1 MANENR
7 PPVSLMER
15 EGMELGDEELLAVE
29 VEALPSGLETNSAL
43 SIEGIEITEDED
55 GGVTFDFDPLRNK
68 EREDDFF
75 DNLAEFLS
83 DSELAEVS
91 NDLMDQYTSNK
102 ASRQDW
108 EETYSNGLELLGF
121 KYEDRTVPF
130 RGATGV
136 THPVLAE
143 AAVQFQAQ
151 AFNELLPPDGP
162 VRTSVLGSQTHAK
175 VEQASRVKNFMNYYI
190 TNVMEEYTPEFD
202 QMLFNLP
209 LAGSTFKKVYF
220 DDTLGRPVSKF
231 VPAEYLV
238 VPYETTDLL
247 TCPCVTHV
255 VRTSLNDLRK
265 QQVSG
270 FYRDVAVL
278 PSQQGTTSISEET
291 DYIDGMSASNVD
303 YDCTLLEFH
312 ADLDLAG
319 YEHKDEDGEET
330 GIKVPYIVTISEEN
344 NKVLAIRRNYQEED
358 PLTTKIQYFVHY
370 KFLPGF
376 GFYGLG
382 LIHTIGG
389 LSRTATAALRQLI
402 DAGTL
407 SNLPAGFKARGL
419 RIRDDDTPL
428 QPGEF
433 RDVDAP
439 GGQIRDSLMPL
450 PFKGPDQT
458 LYQLLGFVVD
468 AAQRFATITDMKVG
482 DGNQNA
488 AVGTTVALLE
498 QGSRVMSAIHKR
510 LHYAMKTEF
519 KILARVMEESLPPV
533 YPYEVPGAEATVK
546 ATDFDDKVDVLPVSD
561 PNIFSQSQRIA
572 LAQTELQ
579 MAMQAPD
586 IHNIPEVYRRVYDAL
601 GVKNTDMILISDTP
615 NDISPKDPAQ
625 ENIDALENGALQAF
639 KGQNH
644 MAHMQSHLLFI
655 TGGSASQMPNVQLA
669 MQKHLLNH
677 IQLQAEE
684 QADQQFAQQNPNV
697 TLQDPATNIQY
708 QAMLAQFVAQGTQQ
722 LVELGKQIQGGG
734 QEQAPDPLIQLKQQE
749 LQLKSQQEQNDMAME
764 EQQLQLDREKLAQR
778 EAQFQQRLQS
788 QENMTAA
795 RIDAGMQRE
804 LLKQQSQKGDL

>member
-162 VRTSVLGSQTHAK
+162 VRTAVLGSQTHAK

-202 QMLFNLP
+202 PMLFNLP

-344 NKVLAIRRNYQEED
+344 SKVLAIRRNYQEED

-561 PNIFSQSQRIA
+561 HNIFSQSQRIA

-625 ENIDALENGALQAF
+625 ENIDSLENGALQAF

-697 TLQDPATNIQY
+697 ALQDPATNIQY

-734 QEQAPDPLIQLKQQE
+734 QEQAPDPLIELKQQE

-764 EQQLQLDREKLAQR
+764 QQQLQLDREKLAQR